1 MYLVFFSSN
10 SGFRSHLLCNVVGM
24 AADGEESQC
33 WEALMVFVLNL
44 ASQILM
50 MDLVWRIEMMGK
62 MMMIPIMRMVVTTLT
77 AVVVIRS
84 NLRLTQEVS

>member
-1 MYLVFFSSN
+1 MYLVFFSN
-10 SGFRSHLLCNVVGM
+10 SGFRSFLLGNVVGM

-50 MDLVWRIEMMGK
+50 MDLVWRIEITGE
-62 MMMIPIMRMVVTTLT
+62 MMMIAIISLVVTTLT
-77 AVVVIRS
+77 AVVVGRS
-84 NLRLTQEVS
+84 NLRSTQEVS